1 MHPVDKYIRT
11 IPDFPKKGIMF
22 RDITTIMQNPEGF
35 QVAVDGL
42 EELLADVEFDKIVVL
57 ESRGFLF
64 GAPIARD
71 LKKGLVL
78 VRKKGK
84 LPCEKISQEFELE
97 YGTATFEVHKDSI
110 EKGDKVI
117 IVDDLL
123 ATGGSFKAGIELIE
137 RLGGEVTDCLC
148 VAELKGLNG
157 RKFLEGYRV
166 DALVSYEG
174 K

>member
-1 MHPVDKYIRT
+1 MHPVEKYIRT
-11 IPDFPKKGIMF
+11 IPDFPQEGIMF
-22 RDITTIMQNPEGF
+22 RDITTIMQDPEGF
-35 QVAVDGL
+35 QIAVDGL
-42 EELLADVEFDKIVVL
+42 EDILKDVEFDKVVVL

-71 LKKGLVL
+71 LKKSLVL

-84 LPCEKISQEFELE
+84 LPCATISQEFELE
-97 YGTATFEVHKDSI
+97 YGKATFEIHEDAI

-123 ATGGSFKAGIELIE
+123 ATGGSIKAAISLIE
-137 RLGGEVTDCLC
+137 KLGGEVTDCLC
-148 VAELKGLNG
+148 VTELKGLNG
-157 RKFLEGYRV
+157 RKVLEGYRV
-166 DALVSYEG
+166 DSLVAYEG